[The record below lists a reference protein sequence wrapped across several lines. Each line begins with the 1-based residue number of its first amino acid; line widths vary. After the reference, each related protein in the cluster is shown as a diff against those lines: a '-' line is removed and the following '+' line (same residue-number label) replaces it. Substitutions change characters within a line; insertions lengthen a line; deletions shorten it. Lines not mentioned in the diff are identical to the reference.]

1 MKMFAFMNAEV
12 PPEANGVWKEILTPS
27 AEKNELFLEYL
38 VGYFV
43 KNYKDQLRLKK
54 KVNLRFGAY
63 KLRVSDPATA
73 YRQCCLWVHFR
84 PEMQKEMSLS
94 DFNSM
99 EKMFCRGAF
108 DRELI
113 DRVRALNPT
122 LKLQDFRFFYL
133 HMGKDQPVKEESQLN
148 AAQEEADSQLTWSES
163 KMIAFSAQFTVY
175 LVNLTALG
183 SAAARSTREV
193 VRLVADACAHC
204 PERTVAIVIGPNVA
218 GHGSTY
224 DETAMEKCQDDC
236 EVALKQEDL
245 ALKVR
250 RGQIVFSLESIVS
263 RTRASV
269 HPMWVCMSNQTG
281 GDGELLCKFS
291 ASQLWHRRAAHHV
304 EMKNMSQFVLP
315 FTGVTPVLP
324 QNLSKAQMT
333 KQHITGVD
341 LMDKLKENLWK
352 GMNVS
357 PSYGVAYVD
366 LLPYDDSLLLS
377 TVKGLSQ
384 SRPKEPQE
392 MVISVVWARG
402 DQDSDKRRANA
413 EWLEDAIRRAIG
425 RMVRGKLLSLDGF
438 DFKDYEPEGAA
449 PVSDP
454 QVYALTFPT
463 AEGQL
468 AMRQTALD
476 DWGAKFARLKKDF
489 DAAVEKHNKAF
500 NPSGFPYKGDG
511 QKRQAP
517 STAEEE
523 EGAPFPPDSTVDSM
537 EALKKAEGNLSIVK
551 SNSELVER
559 VCHIAT
565 TELLASPASDIFV
578 PDEKCAGAIVPIDHG
593 LVYTRRE
600 VFNKHRSCAG
610 HDNGVVSLGPYEII
624 ADIGLWAEWT
634 YRGHLASEV
643 TSPYLFINAEAF
655 AELARTMGGAAF
667 KYLQTFGL
675 LYLSHIEDQVTSG
688 QLSDLCTDLET
699 IAMLKERAECFM
711 MVGSRNIRSSAESKV
726 SLSNL
731 MSWSRKT
738 LMRTPS
744 PR

>member
-1 MKMFAFMNAEV
+1 MR
-12 PPEANGVWKEILTPS
+12 
-27 AEKNELFLEYL
+27 LFLAKLE
-38 VGYFV
+38 
-43 KNYKDQLRLKK
+43 KDQVTWTRCKAALEDHTSHQKVSKVEFLRSQDLVLEQ
-54 KVNLRFGAY
+54 KV
-63 KLRVSDPATA
+63 V
-73 YRQCCLWVHFR
+73 
-84 PEMQKEMSLS
+84 
-94 DFNSM
+94 
-99 EKMFCRGAF
+99 
-108 DRELI
+108 ELA
-113 DRVRALNPT
+113 DVT
-122 LKLQDFRFFYL
+122 F
-133 HMGKDQPVKEESQLN
+133 PVKFVGHSEHIAPFVGS
-148 AAQEEADSQLTWSES
+148 SQLTWSES

-269 HPMWVCMSNQTG
+269 HPMWVCTSNQTG

-551 SNSELVER
+551 SSLSTVQLVF
-559 VCHIAT
+559 T
-565 TELLASPASDIFV
+565 S
-578 PDEKCAGAIVPIDHG
+578 KGAFYLHALED
-593 LVYTRRE
+593 
-600 VFNKHRSCAG
+600 
-610 HDNGVVSLGPYEII
+610 GVVSAKRPLCQVFGEYHSGETEIAKAEKKSHVVSLEDGVCGRSGNLDAPPCLGP
-624 ADIGLWAEWT
+624 
-634 YRGHLASEV
+634 S
-643 TSPYLFINAEAF
+643 
-655 AELARTMGGAAF
+655 
-667 KYLQTFGL
+667 LQTRPRKFQGVCCISCGAQRCHFHDGL
-675 LYLSHIEDQVTSG
+675 S
-688 QLSDLCTDLET
+688 
-699 IAMLKERAECFM
+699 
-711 MVGSRNIRSSAESKV
+711 
-726 SLSNL
+726 
-731 MSWSRKT
+731 
-738 LMRTPS
+738 
-744 PR
+744 